1 MGRTACPSRQTRS
14 NSLRHGTC
22 LTARMYLPPHFAA
35 SHTDALALIRQY
47 PLGALVHVHGGG
59 LDANHI
65 PWELEADTTNLRLI
79 GHVARANPLYT
90 QLHDGAAVLV
100 IFQAEQAYVSPNWYP
115 SKHTTH
121 RQVPTW
127 NYRVVHVH
135 GTVCLHDDRKWVL
148 GAVGK
153 LTRTHE
159 APKTRARNRKMV
171 GKLTRTHEARA
182 QSALPQAAGPWKI
195 KDAPPDYLD
204 AMLAHIVG
212 IEVVI
217 ERIEAKFKLS
227 QNRSAEDRN
236 SAAEAVSAAGT
247 PLLGDA
253 MRPD

>member
-47 PLGALVHVHGGG
+47 PLGALVHLHSGG

-65 PWELEADTTNLRLI
+65 PWELEMPEGGPARLI
-79 GHVARANPLYT
+79 GHVARANPLCT

-135 GTVCLHDDRKWVL
+135 GTMRLHDDRKWVL
-148 GAVGK
+148 GA
-153 LTRTHE
+153 
-159 APKTRARNRKMV
+159 V

>member
-1 MGRTACPSRQTRS
+1 
-14 NSLRHGTC
+14 
-22 LTARMYLPPHFAA
+22 MYLPPHFAA
-35 SHTDALALIRQY
+35 SHADACALIRQY

-65 PWELEADTTNLRLI
+65 PWELEADASNPRLI
-79 GHVARANPLYT
+79 GHVARANPLCT

-135 GTVCLHDDRKWVL
+135 GTVRLHDDRKWVL

-153 LTRTHE
+153 LTRTQ
-159 APKTRARNRKMV
+159 
-171 GKLTRTHEARA
+171 EART
-182 QSALPQAAGPWKI
+182 QTHLPHTAGPWKI

-227 QNRSAEDRN
+227 QNRSVEDRS

>member
-1 MGRTACPSRQTRS
+1 
-14 NSLRHGTC
+14 
-22 LTARMYLPPHFAA
+22 MYLPPHFAA
-35 SHTDALALIRQY
+35 SHADACALIRQY

-65 PWELEADTTNLRLI
+65 PWELETPEGGPARLI
-79 GHVARANPLYT
+79 GHVARANPLCA
-90 QLHDGAAVLV
+90 QLQDGAPVLV

-115 SKHTTH
+115 SKHATN

-153 LTRTHE
+153 LTRTQ
-159 APKTRARNRKMV
+159 
-171 GKLTRTHEARA
+171 EART
-182 QSALPQAAGPWKI
+182 QTHLPHTAGPWKI

-204 AMLAHIVG
+204 AMLAQIVG
-212 IEVVI
+212 VEVEI
-217 ERIEAKFKLS
+217 QRIEAKFKLS
-227 QNRSAEDRN
+227 QNRSDADRS
-236 SAAEAVSAAGT
+236 SAADALSAAGT

>member
-1 MGRTACPSRQTRS
+1 
-14 NSLRHGTC
+14 
-22 LTARMYLPPHFAA
+22 MYLPPHFAA

-65 PWELEADTTNLRLI
+65 PWELETPEGGPARLI

-135 GTVCLHDDRKWVL
+135 GTVRLHDDRKWVL

-153 LTRTHE
+153 LTRTQ
-159 APKTRARNRKMV
+159 
-171 GKLTRTHEARA
+171 EART
-182 QSALPQAAGPWKI
+182 QTHLPHTAGPWKI

-204 AMLAHIVG
+204 AMLAQIVG
-212 IEVVI
+212 VEVEI
-217 ERIEAKFKLS
+217 QRIEAKFKLS
-227 QNRSAEDRN
+227 QNRSDADRS
-236 SAAEAVSAAGT
+236 SAADALSAAGS

>member
-1 MGRTACPSRQTRS
+1 
-14 NSLRHGTC
+14 
-22 LTARMYLPPHFAA
+22 MYLPPHFAA
-35 SHTDALALIRQY
+35 SHADACALIRQY

-65 PWELEADTTNLRLI
+65 PWELEADASNPRLI
-79 GHVARANPLYT
+79 GHVARANPLCT

-135 GTVCLHDDRKWVL
+135 GTVRLHDDRKWVL

-153 LTRTHE
+153 LTRTQ
-159 APKTRARNRKMV
+159 
-171 GKLTRTHEARA
+171 EART
-182 QSALPQAAGPWKI
+182 QTHLPHTAGPWKI

-212 IEVVI
+212 IEVHI

-227 QNRSAEDRN
+227 QNRSAEDRS

-253 MRPD
+253 MRLG

>member
-1 MGRTACPSRQTRS
+1 
-14 NSLRHGTC
+14 
-22 LTARMYLPPHFAA
+22 MYLPPHFAA
-35 SHTDALALIRQY
+35 SHADACALIRQY
-47 PLGALVHVHGGG
+47 PLGALVHVHSGG

-65 PWELEADTTNLRLI
+65 PWELEMPEGGPARLI
-79 GHVARANPLYT
+79 GHVARANPLCT

-135 GTVCLHDDRKWVL
+135 GTVRLHDDRKWVL

-153 LTRTHE
+153 LTRTQE
-159 APKTRARNRKMV
+159 TQTQTRLAH
-171 GKLTRTHEARA
+171 T
-182 QSALPQAAGPWKI
+182 AGPWKI

-212 IEVVI
+212 IEVHI

-227 QNRSAEDRN
+227 QNRSAEDRS
-236 SAAEAVSAAGT
+236 SAAEAVSAAGM

-253 MRPD
+253 MRMG

>member
-1 MGRTACPSRQTRS
+1 
-14 NSLRHGTC
+14 
-22 LTARMYLPPHFAA
+22 MYLPPHFAA
-35 SHTDALALIRQY
+35 SHADACALIRQY

-65 PWELEADTTNLRLI
+65 PWELETPEGGPARLI
-79 GHVARANPLYT
+79 GHVARANPLCA
-90 QLHDGAAVLV
+90 QLQDGAPVLV

-115 SKHTTH
+115 SKHATN

-127 NYRVVHVH
+127 NYRVAHVH
-135 GTVCLHDDRKWVL
+135 GTVHLHDDRKWVL
-148 GAVGK
+148 GA
-153 LTRTHE
+153 
-159 APKTRARNRKMV
+159 V

-204 AMLAHIVG
+204 TMLAHIVG
-212 IEVVI
+212 IEVHI

-227 QNRSAEDRN
+227 QNRSAEDRS

-253 MRPD
+253 MRLG

>member
-1 MGRTACPSRQTRS
+1 
-14 NSLRHGTC
+14 
-22 LTARMYLPPHFAA
+22 MYLPPHFAA
-35 SHTDALALIRQY
+35 SHADACALIRQY

-65 PWELEADTTNLRLI
+65 PWELETPEGGPARLI
-79 GHVARANPLYT
+79 GHVARANLLCT

-127 NYRVVHVH
+127 NYRVAHVH
-135 GTVCLHDDRKWVL
+135 GTVYLHDDRKWVL

-159 APKTRARNRKMV
+159 A
-171 GKLTRTHEARA
+171 HA

-212 IEVVI
+212 IEVHI

-227 QNRSAEDRN
+227 QNRSDADRS
-236 SAAEAVSAAGT
+236 SAADALSAAGT

>member
-1 MGRTACPSRQTRS
+1 
-14 NSLRHGTC
+14 
-22 LTARMYLPPHFAA
+22 MYLPPHFAA
-35 SHTDALALIRQY
+35 SHADACALIRQY

-65 PWELEADTTNLRLI
+65 PWELETPEGGPARLI
-79 GHVARANPLYT
+79 GHVARANPLCA
-90 QLHDGAAVLV
+90 QLQDGAPVLV

-115 SKHTTH
+115 SKHATN

-127 NYRVVHVH
+127 NYRVAHVH
-135 GTVCLHDDRKWVL
+135 GTVHLHDDRKWVL

-159 APKTRARNRKMV
+159 AQTQ
-171 GKLTRTHEARA
+171 TC
-182 QSALPQAAGPWKI
+182 LPHAAGPWQI

-204 AMLAHIVG
+204 TMLAHIVG
-212 IEVVI
+212 IEVHI

-227 QNRSAEDRN
+227 QNRSAEDRS

-253 MRPD
+253 MRLG

>member
-1 MGRTACPSRQTRS
+1 
-14 NSLRHGTC
+14 
-22 LTARMYLPPHFAA
+22 MYLPPHFAA
-35 SHTDALALIRQY
+35 SHADACALIRQY

-65 PWELEADTTNLRLI
+65 PWELEADASNPRLI
-79 GHVARANPLYT
+79 GHVARANPLCT

-115 SKHTTH
+115 SKHATN

-127 NYRVVHVH
+127 NYRVAHVH
-135 GTVCLHDDRKWVL
+135 GTVRLHDDRKWVL

-153 LTRTHE
+153 LTRTQG
-159 APKTRARNRKMV
+159 AR
-171 GKLTRTHEARA
+171 TQTH
-182 QSALPQAAGPWKI
+182 LPHTAGPWKI

-204 AMLAHIVG
+204 AMLAQIVG
-212 IEVVI
+212 VEVEI
-217 ERIEAKFKLS
+217 QRIEAKFKLS
-227 QNRSAEDRN
+227 QNRSDADRS
-236 SAAEAVSAAGT
+236 SAAEAVSAAGS

>member
-1 MGRTACPSRQTRS
+1 M
-14 NSLRHGTC
+14 
-22 LTARMYLPPHFAA
+22 
-35 SHTDALALIRQY
+35 
-47 PLGALVHVHGGG
+47 
-59 LDANHI
+59 
-65 PWELEADTTNLRLI
+65 
-79 GHVARANPLYT
+79 ARANPLCT

-159 APKTRARNRKMV
+159 A
-171 GKLTRTHEARA
+171 RA

-227 QNRSAEDRN
+227 QNRSDADRS